1 MKSII
6 ILIVFFLAATTQ
18 TAFSQSTFSL
28 QYAINFP
35 LGNTGDYIGE
45 PSFRGISLDYRY
57 HVSPMIAVGI
67 GTGWY
72 TFYEKQDYGTYTSS
86 DEALSVSGVQ
96 YRYINSMPLLFTGD
110 YYFSPEEKFSP
121 FVGLGIGVTYN
132 EVNTEMGQFYVD
144 TDTWQFSL
152 APEVGARIGTA
163 SSVWGVISARYNN
176 CFETSEL
183 EAQSYLTLNIGV
195 MFGR

>member
-1 MKSII
+1 MRHITT
-6 ILIVFFLAATTQ
+6 LIVFFLMIASQ
-18 TAFSQSTFSL
+18 AFSQSTFTA

-35 LGNTGDYIGE
+35 LGNTSDYIGE
-45 PSFRGISLDYRY
+45 TSFRGISLDYRY
-57 HVSPMIAVGI
+57 HLQPNIALGI

-72 TFYEKQDYGTYTSS
+72 TFYEQKDYGTYSS
-86 DEALSVSGVQ
+86 DDGALSVSGVQ
-96 YRYINSMPLLFTGD
+96 YRYINSLPILFVGD

-121 FVGLGIGVTYN
+121 FVGLGIGITYN
-132 EVNTEMGQFYVD
+132 EINTEMGQFYVD

-152 APEVGARIGTA
+152 APEVGIRMGA
-163 SSVWGVISARYNN
+163 STGVWGFLSARYNN

-183 EAQSYLTLNIGV
+183 DAQSYVTLNVGL